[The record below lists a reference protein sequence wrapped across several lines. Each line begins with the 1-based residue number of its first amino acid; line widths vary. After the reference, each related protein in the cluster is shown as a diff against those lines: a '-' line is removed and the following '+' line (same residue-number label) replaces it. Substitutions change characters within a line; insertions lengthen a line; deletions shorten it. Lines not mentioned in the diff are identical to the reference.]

1 MPLYTYQCYECGKVQ
16 EEMRSVKDRDKSI
29 ACNHCMCASDRII
42 DLAAFQLKGGGWAKD
57 GYGKNPKP
65 KEKKV
70 KKKEKKE

>member
-42 DLAAFQLKGGGWAKD
+42 DLAAFQLKGGGGAKD
-57 GYGKNPKP
+57 GYGKKLKP

-70 KKKEKKE
+70 KKVEKKE

>member
-29 ACNHCMCASDRII
+29 ACDHCMCASDRII
-42 DLAAFQLKGGGWAKD
+42 DLVAFQLKGGGWAKD
-57 GYGKNPKP
+57 GYGKKKP

-70 KKKEKKE
+70 EKKE

>member
-57 GYGKNPKP
+57 GYGKKPKP
-65 KEKKV
+65 KEKK
-70 KKKEKKE
+70 EKKEEKKE

>member
-29 ACNHCMCASDRII
+29 ACDHCMCASDRII

-57 GYGKNPKP
+57 GYVKKQKP
-65 KEKKV
+65 KEKK
-70 KKKEKKE
+70 KKE